1 MSDQILLPKGA
12 GLTIYEAEATVRRY
26 LIDQAAAVELY
37 DRTNP
42 GPHDEVTPTDLLA
55 LNALNAF
62 VRTAPMEP
70 MAALWSRRSAIH
82 DLIRR
87 VGLTH
92 ADVTSLNDDEVGS
105 EIDKISQVLA
115 LIEVTPGWGGGGT
128 RTAKLLHRLRPGLVP
143 IWDELVGEWY
153 GGPAQPWPEYLQAV
167 FTDVRRPATKAALSA
182 IQGRCCPFLT
192 ALRVWDVLLWKTRYD
207 AGRR

>member
-92 ADVTSLNDDEVGS
+92 ADVTSLNDDEVWLRDRQDIPGS
-105 EIDKISQVLA
+105 GSHRSDA
-115 LIEVTPGWGGGGT
+115 RMGWG
-128 RTAKLLHRLRPGLVP
+128 RYPNCETAPPAPSGLVP

-153 GGPAQPWPEYLQAV
+153 GGPAQPGPSTFRPCSRMCGARPPKLRSLPSRGAAV
-167 FTDVRRPATKAALSA
+167 RS
-182 IQGRCCPFLT
+182 
-192 ALRVWDVLLWKTRYD
+192 
-207 AGRR
+207 